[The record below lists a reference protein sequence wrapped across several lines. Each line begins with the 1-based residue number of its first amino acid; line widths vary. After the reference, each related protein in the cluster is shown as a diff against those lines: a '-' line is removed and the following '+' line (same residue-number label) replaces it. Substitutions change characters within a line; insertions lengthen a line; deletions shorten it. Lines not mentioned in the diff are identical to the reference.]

1 MQKKTMVLTL
11 LGPVL
16 AIILVTMPGLAQ
28 QATSPSAPAP
38 KQSAPTL
45 LPDQVRDLKEW
56 TYSLALQA
64 ATWGGPLVTM
74 YCLRHNDAVGEK
86 AKAQP
91 NHIWRM
97 ENIATPELSREAGY
111 VTPNVNTVYGFGFM
125 DLRQEPIILSV
136 PDSQGLYYMVQIV
149 DMWTNAFACI
159 GGKATGYKGG
169 KFALV
174 GPGWKGKLPKGLKR
188 IDCPTPWILLQP
200 RVHLYVKGKMDL
212 TRARKVLDEVKPVG
226 LAEFTGKKA
235 PPASKYDYPAPDYAN
250 PGLPVSA
257 MEFKDP
263 LQFWKLLSI
272 AMNENPPPKDQIAAL
287 LPMFKPLGLEFG
299 KPWNRTKL
307 APEVLEVMQE
317 AAKKIGPLLAHQPF
331 GTHYH
336 GAFMPPPTI
345 GNPGTDYLTRAVVA
359 RVGLTANT
367 PDEAI
372 YFMYPM
378 DSEGSYLSGT
388 KQYTMTF
395 MEGLPYIP
403 PGFWSLTI
411 YDAQNNYTIPNSLN
425 RYMLGSDT
433 PEMKKNQ
440 DGSFTI
446 YIQKENPGPD
456 KEANWLPSGDGPF
469 YLIARSYAPTKQAM
483 DILTDEKAWPIPAV
497 IPEK

>member
-1 MQKKTMVLTL
+1 MQIRPLILTL
-11 LGPVL
+11 LGLVPAIML
-16 AIILVTMPGLAQ
+16 ATPPGLTQ
-28 QATSPSAPAP
+28 QAASPTATTQ
-38 KQSAPTL
+38 KQATPTL
-45 LPDQVRDLKEW
+45 LPDQVKVLKEW
-56 TYSLALQA
+56 TYSLAIQA

-97 ENIATPELSREAGY
+97 ENISTPELSKEAGY

-125 DLRQEPIILSV
+125 DLRREPIILSV
-136 PDSQGLYYMVQIV
+136 PDSQGLYYMVEIV
-149 DMWTNAFACI
+149 DMYTNAFACV

-174 GPGWKGKLPKGLKR
+174 GPGWKGRLPKGLKR

-200 RVHLYVKGKMDL
+200 RVHLYVKGKVDL
-212 TRARKVLDEVKPVG
+212 ARARTVLDEIKPVG
-226 LAEFTGKKA
+226 LAEFNGKKA
-235 PPASKYDYPAPDYAN
+235 PVTPKYDYPVPVYATPN
-250 PGLPVSA
+250 LPVSA
-257 MEFKDP
+257 LEFKDP
-263 LQFWKLLSI
+263 LQFWELLSI
-272 AMNENPPPKDQIAAL
+272 AMNENPPPGDQITAL
-287 LPMFKPLGLEFG
+287 LPMFAPLGLELG

-307 APEVLEVMQE
+307 APEVLETMQE
-317 AAKKIGPLLAHQPF
+317 AAKNIGAMVAHQPF

-336 GAFMPPPTI
+336 GAFLPPPTI

-378 DSEGSYLSGT
+378 DSEGNYLTGT
-388 KQYTMTF
+388 KHYTMTF
-395 MEGLPYIP
+395 KEGLPYIP

-411 YDAQNNYTIPNSLN
+411 YDAQNNYTIPNALN

-433 PEMKKNQ
+433 PGMKKNQ

-446 YIQKENPGPD
+446 YIQKDNPGPD
-456 KEANWLPSGDGPF
+456 KEANWLPSGEGPF
-469 YLIARSYAPTKQAM
+469 YLVTRSYAPTQQAI
-483 DILTDEKAWPIPAV
+483 DILTNVNAWPIPAV
-497 IPEK
+497 VPVK